1 MTPVHRLNY
10 IIVCCDTH
18 GPFEQYSINFIVEG
32 MKMKIMLQFC
42 TKPYLYFTLLLHVN
56 NNIYPGISFIEINPI
71 N

>member
-1 MTPVHRLNY
+1 MTLVHRLNY

-32 MKMKIMLQFC
+32 MKIMLQFAQSLI
-42 TKPYLYFTLLLHVN
+42 YILLYYYMLIIIY
-56 NNIYPGISFIEINPI
+56 IYPGISFIEINPI